1 MGHHVC
7 WAGNRG
13 WKPGASG
20 VLRREWGDTATK
32 HEEGLLL
39 IHVNAGYG
47 FVLLVL
53 FSIKLTLSKA

>member
-1 MGHHVC
+1 M
-7 WAGNRG
+7 
-13 WKPGASG
+13 
-20 VLRREWGDTATK
+20 LRHERGDTATK
-32 HEEGLLL
+32 HEEGFLL